1 MAYLLHP
8 GSPSEQEEPSSSR
21 VWPWVQQGPFLE
33 ERVLSRSPGAQ
44 RLEVVSEGA
53 MCAPWLRNWTSGVGS
68 KDSGIQTWQLVVV
81 AVQWRRLTLHMRV
94 CLCVFSLVYHL
105 LLVFP
110 TKQPPFRSPAP

>member
-8 GSPSEQEEPSSSR
+8 GSPPLNRRSQAAAGFGH
-21 VWPWVQQGPFLE
+21 VDAQGPFRRKGTVTL
-33 ERVLSRSPGAQ
+33 SPGAQ

-81 AVQWRRLTLHMRV
+81 AV
-94 CLCVFSLVYHL
+94 
-105 LLVFP
+105 
-110 TKQPPFRSPAP
+110 